1 MIDFFQQKIKSVHGD
16 EYYSP
21 QNVVDMIMP
30 YIPKDKK
37 IWCPFDK
44 FESKFVQTF
53 IGGGT
58 KYLMGILKQVKT
70 SLIIRNLKVILW

>member
-1 MIDFFQQKIKSVHGD
+1 MSDFSQQIKNSVGGD

-21 QNVVDMIMP
+21 QNVVDMILP
-30 YIPKDKK
+30 YIPKDKT

-44 FESKFVQTF
+44 AESNFVQTF

-58 KYLMGILKQVKT
+58 KYRMGILKQVKT
-70 SLIIRNLKVILW
+70 SLIIRNPKVILW